1 MSQISYKK
9 LTTGISKEM
18 QGFGKNQPEVMG
30 AFSKMAQAAGKD
42 GVLDA
47 KTKEYVALGI
57 TYSYMLIFRGYL
69 LHPNNPT
76 YNKGIA
82 VD

>member
-1 MSQISYKK
+1 
-9 LTTGISKEM
+9 
-18 QGFGKNQPEVMG
+18 MG

-57 TYSYMLIFRGYL
+57 IYSYMLIFRGYL